1 MEISDITIR
10 KFCECFSAEYNHI
23 NTETIHESY
32 YIENNIDISG
42 IRKMLIKNDL
52 EEYTFLLLSYIF
64 TYHFNP
70 LAVENTNQHEKHI
83 ENLSN
88 KKNHEKELTKLLIF
102 LLSHNF
108 GNLASISFKRAR
120 NSITISNSDIIDSI
134 IKNTIDEFKRNK
146 YHILK
151 LTYQEAK
158 TEMLTDEVWKN
169 QVYIYKN
176 IGTDE
181 QPELVECDYT
191 MSIERYANTHFKT
204 IDIDLES
211 LIQKYELLKKPTKK
225 GAKTKKS
232 GIAFLANKLLFLKR
246 IDNFLIDENIE
257 NISEIPLTNQECRFI
272 HDCLVCFNFIEDKNL
287 NYSKTLP
294 QNFIKSILREF
305 KPDWFELSI
314 LKETNLRI
322 YSLRGELLS

>member
-1 MEISDITIR
+1 
-10 KFCECFSAEYNHI
+10 
-23 NTETIHESY
+23 
-32 YIENNIDISG
+32 
-42 IRKMLIKNDL
+42 
-52 EEYTFLLLSYIF
+52 
-64 TYHFNP
+64 
-70 LAVENTNQHEKHI
+70 
-83 ENLSN
+83 
-88 KKNHEKELTKLLIF
+88 
-102 LLSHNF
+102 
-108 GNLASISFKRAR
+108 
-120 NSITISNSDIIDSI
+120 
-134 IKNTIDEFKRNK
+134 
-146 YHILK
+146 LK

-181 QPELVECDYT
+181 QPELVECDYA
-191 MSIERYANTHFKT
+191 MSIERYADTHFKT

-225 GAKTKKS
+225 GAKTKNS

-246 IDNFLIDENIE
+246 IDNFLIDEKIE
-257 NISEIPLTNQECRFI
+257 NISEMPLTNQECRFI
-272 HDCLVCFNFIEDKNL
+272 HDCLACFNFIEDKNL